1 MPGTASRVEKTVI
14 KALQVLEALA
24 DSERPRG
31 VSELAREL
39 GFSKSNA
46 YRLLETLRASSYVSR
61 VNGGTS
67 FELSLKMWHLG
78 SKVTARLDIKTAA
91 ACYLREL
98 RDNTHETARLT
109 VLHGAQGICIEQVE
123 TKLPMRIQTPIG
135 GTLLLYCSATGKAM
149 LAFQSREF
157 IENIASSTVKFTPMT
172 ISGRRKLLTELE
184 QIRRDG
190 YALNRGER
198 VAGVCGVA
206 APVTNSAGDVRAAI
220 GISGPV
226 ERLNLRALDNLGPV
240 VRDIASR
247 LSHDLGAPSA

>member
-1 MPGTASRVEKTVI
+1 
-14 KALQVLEALA
+14 
-24 DSERPRG
+24 
-31 VSELAREL
+31 
-39 GFSKSNA
+39 
-46 YRLLETLRASSYVSR
+46 
-61 VNGGTS
+61 
-67 FELSLKMWHLG
+67 
-78 SKVTARLDIKTAA
+78 
-91 ACYLREL
+91 
-98 RDNTHETARLT
+98 
-109 VLHGAQGICIEQVE
+109 
-123 TKLPMRIQTPIG
+123 MRIQTPIG
-135 GTLLLYCSATGKAM
+135 GALLLYCSATGKAM